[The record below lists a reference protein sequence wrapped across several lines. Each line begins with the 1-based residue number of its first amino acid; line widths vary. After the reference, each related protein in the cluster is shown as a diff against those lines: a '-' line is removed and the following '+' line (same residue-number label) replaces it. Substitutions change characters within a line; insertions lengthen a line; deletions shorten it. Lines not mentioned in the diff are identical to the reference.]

1 MCIFM
6 ELYHKIY
13 KMNPDLTVYLDNPQ
27 KLVEHCDEMLSHLT
41 GARSMDELHG
51 AKIAVLRDFYSVCSF
66 DIQDADFPEPIG
78 HFDSENEKTALIRKK
93 ILLQDTVQYLGSV
106 YKKYHILIYNKNGTL
121 PIIQL
126 DNCMI
131 DYNEIYIRAMEDYV
145 DSIINKKRHAI
156 IASFALP
163 SLIERGLGMNLQ
175 NRMLF
180 KSIYRL
186 LNMQE
191 LKRPLDDQEDKYIKI
206 FLSNKDNNVLFNAK
220 ESYVMGKM
228 YALFVSEEV
237 LEPSMDNEMILTG
250 VGHNKGRR
258 LDRTLGTL
266 IKTDFAKEEILPE
279 YMEIMEN
286 IFGSLN
292 IRNCIMHG
300 LGESFDYLNIGI
312 VAIMFQLLW
321 DVAAC
326 EIFND

>member
-41 GARSMDELHG
+41 GARSMNELHG

-106 YKKYHILIYNKNGTL
+106 YKKYHILIYNKNDTL

-131 DYNEIYIRAMEDYV
+131 NYNEIYIRAMEDYV
-145 DSIINKKRHAI
+145 DSIINKNRHAI
-156 IASFALP
+156 TASFALP

-191 LKRPLDDQEDKYIKI
+191 LKRPLDDEEDKYIKI

-250 VGHNKGRR
+250 VGQNKGRR
-258 LDRTLGTL
+258 LDRILGTL
-266 IKTDFAKEEILPE
+266 IKTDFAKKEIISE
-279 YMEIMEN
+279 YMKIIDI
-286 IFGSLN
+286 IFCKLN

-300 LGESFDYLNIGI
+300 LGETFDYLNIGI
-312 VAIMFQLLW
+312 EVIMFQLLW
-321 DVAAC
+321 DVASC

>member
-191 LKRPLDDQEDKYIKI
+191 LKRPLDDQD
-206 FLSNKDNNVLFNAK
+206 NKDNNVLFNAK

-266 IKTDFAKEEILPE
+266 IKTDFAKKEIISE
-279 YMEIMEN
+279 YMKIIDI
-286 IFGSLN
+286 IFCKLN

-300 LGESFDYLNIGI
+300 LGETFDYLNIGI

>member
-1 MCIFM
+1 M
-6 ELYHKIY
+6 ELYHKIF
-13 KMNPDLTVYLDNPQ
+13 KMNPDLTVYLDNPEP
-27 KLVEHCDEMLSHLT
+27 LVADCDEMLNHLT
-41 GARSMDELHG
+41 GARSMDELHEE
-51 AKIAVLRDFYSVCSF
+51 KIAVLRDFYSVCSF
-66 DIQDADFPEPIG
+66 DIKDADFPEPIG

-93 ILLQDTVQYLGSV
+93 ILLQDTVQYLGRV
-106 YKKYHILIYNKNGTL
+106 YKKYHIFLYNKNGTL

-145 DSIINKKRHAI
+145 NSIINKKRHVI
-156 IASFALP
+156 IASFALA
-163 SLIERGLGMNLQ
+163 SLIECGLGMNLQ

-228 YALFVSEEV
+228 YALFVSEGV

-258 LDRTLGTL
+258 LDRTLETL
-266 IKTDFAKEEILPE
+266 IKTDFAKKEIISE
-279 YMEIMEN
+279 YMKIIDI
-286 IFGSLN
+286 IFCKLN

-300 LGESFDYLNIGI
+300 LGETFDYLNIGI

>member
-1 MCIFM
+1 M

-145 DSIINKKRHAI
+145 NSIINKKRHVI

-163 SLIERGLGMNLQ
+163 SLIECGLGMNLQ

-186 LNMQE
+186 LNLQE
-191 LKRPLDDQEDKYIKI
+191 LKRPLDDEEDKYIKI

-220 ESYVMGKM
+220 ESYVM
-228 YALFVSEEV
+228 YALFVSEGV

-258 LDRTLGTL
+258 LDRTLGAL
-266 IKTDFAKEEILPE
+266 IKTDFAKKKL
-279 YMEIMEN
+279 YQN
-286 IFGSLN
+286 I
-292 IRNCIMHG
+292 
-300 LGESFDYLNIGI
+300 
-312 VAIMFQLLW
+312 
-321 DVAAC
+321 
-326 EIFND
+326 

>member
-1 MCIFM
+1 M
-6 ELYHKIY
+6 ELYHKIF
-13 KMNPDLTVYLDNPQ
+13 KMNPDLTVYLDNPEP
-27 KLVEHCDEMLSHLT
+27 LVADCDEMLNHLT
-41 GARSMDELHG
+41 GARSMDELHEE
-51 AKIAVLRDFYSVCSF
+51 KIAVLRDFYSVCSF

-145 DSIINKKRHAI
+145 NSIINKKRHVI

-163 SLIERGLGMNLQ
+163 SLIECGLGMNLQ

-258 LDRTLGTL
+258 LDRTLGAL
-266 IKTDFAKEEILPE
+266 IKTDFAKKKL
-279 YMEIMEN
+279 YQN
-286 IFGSLN
+286 I
-292 IRNCIMHG
+292 
-300 LGESFDYLNIGI
+300 
-312 VAIMFQLLW
+312 
-321 DVAAC
+321 
-326 EIFND
+326 

>member
-1 MCIFM
+1 
-6 ELYHKIY
+6 
-13 KMNPDLTVYLDNPQ
+13 MNPDLTVYLDNPEP
-27 KLVEHCDEMLSHLT
+27 LVADCDEMLNHLT
-41 GARSMDELHG
+41 GARSMDELHEE
-51 AKIAVLRDFYSVCSF
+51 KIAVLRDFYSVCSF
-66 DIQDADFPEPIG
+66 DIKDADFPEPIG

-93 ILLQDTVQYLGSV
+93 ILLQDTVQYLGRV
-106 YKKYHILIYNKNGTL
+106 YKKYHIFLYNKNGTL

-258 LDRTLGTL
+258 LDRTLETL
-266 IKTDFAKEEILPE
+266 IKTDFAKKEIISE
-279 YMEIMEN
+279 YMKIIDI
-286 IFGSLN
+286 IFCKLN

-300 LGESFDYLNIGI
+300 LGETFDYLNIGI

>member
-1 MCIFM
+1 M
-6 ELYHKIY
+6 ELYHKIF
-13 KMNPDLTVYLDNPQ
+13 KMNPDLTVYLDNPEP
-27 KLVEHCDEMLSHLT
+27 LVADCDEMLNHLT
-41 GARSMDELHG
+41 GARSMDELHEE
-51 AKIAVLRDFYSVCSF
+51 KIAVLRDFYSVCSF
-66 DIQDADFPEPIG
+66 DIKDADFPEPIG

-93 ILLQDTVQYLGSV
+93 ILLQDTVQYLGRV
-106 YKKYHILIYNKNGTL
+106 YKKYHIFLYNKNGTL

-145 DSIINKKRHAI
+145 NSIINKKRHVI

-186 LNMQE
+186 LNLQE
-191 LKRPLDDQEDKYIKI
+191 LKRPLDDEEDKYIKI

-258 LDRTLGTL
+258 LDRTLETL
-266 IKTDFAKEEILPE
+266 IKTDFAKKEIISE
-279 YMEIMEN
+279 YMKIIDI
-286 IFGSLN
+286 IFCKLN

-300 LGESFDYLNIGI
+300 LGETFDYLNIGI

>member
-1 MCIFM
+1 M

-13 KMNPDLTVYLDNPQ
+13 KMNPDLTVYLDNPEP
-27 KLVEHCDEMLSHLT
+27 LVADCDEMLNHLT
-41 GARSMDELHG
+41 GARSMDELHEE
-51 AKIAVLRDFYSVCSF
+51 KIAVLRDFYSVCSF
-66 DIQDADFPEPIG
+66 DIKDADFPEPIG

-93 ILLQDTVQYLGSV
+93 ILLQDTVQYLGRV
-106 YKKYHILIYNKNGTL
+106 YKKYHIFLYNKNGTL

-186 LNMQE
+186 LNLQE
-191 LKRPLDDQEDKYIKI
+191 LKRPLDDEEDKYIKI

-228 YALFVSEEV
+228 YALFVSEGV

-258 LDRTLGTL
+258 LDRTLGAL
-266 IKTDFAKEEILPE
+266 IKTDFAKKKL
-279 YMEIMEN
+279 YQN
-286 IFGSLN
+286 I
-292 IRNCIMHG
+292 
-300 LGESFDYLNIGI
+300 
-312 VAIMFQLLW
+312 
-321 DVAAC
+321 
-326 EIFND
+326 

>member
-1 MCIFM
+1 M

-13 KMNPDLTVYLDNPQ
+13 KMNPDLTVYLDNPEP
-27 KLVEHCDEMLSHLT
+27 LVADCDEMLNHLT
-41 GARSMDELHG
+41 GARSMDELHEE
-51 AKIAVLRDFYSVCSF
+51 KIAVLRDFYSVCSF
-66 DIQDADFPEPIG
+66 DIKDADFPEPIG

-93 ILLQDTVQYLGSV
+93 ILLQDTVQYLGRV
-106 YKKYHILIYNKNGTL
+106 YKKYHIFLYNKNGTL

-163 SLIERGLGMNLQ
+163 SLIECGLGMNLQ

-186 LNMQE
+186 LNLQE
-191 LKRPLDDQEDKYIKI
+191 LKRPLDDEEDKYIKI

-228 YALFVSEEV
+228 YALFVSEGV

-258 LDRTLGTL
+258 LDRTLETL
-266 IKTDFAKEEILPE
+266 IKTDFAKKEIISE
-279 YMEIMEN
+279 YMKIIDI
-286 IFGSLN
+286 IFCKLN

-300 LGESFDYLNIGI
+300 LGETFDYLNIGI

>member
-1 MCIFM
+1 
-6 ELYHKIY
+6 
-13 KMNPDLTVYLDNPQ
+13 MNPDLTVYLDNPEP
-27 KLVEHCDEMLSHLT
+27 LVADCDEMLNHLT
-41 GARSMDELHG
+41 GARSMDELHEE
-51 AKIAVLRDFYSVCSF
+51 KIAVLRDFYSVCSF
-66 DIQDADFPEPIG
+66 DIKDADFPEPIG

-93 ILLQDTVQYLGSV
+93 ILLQDTVQYLGRV
-106 YKKYHILIYNKNGTL
+106 YKKYHIFLYNKNGTL

-258 LDRTLGTL
+258 LDRTLGAL
-266 IKTDFAKEEILPE
+266 IKTDFAKKKL
-279 YMEIMEN
+279 YQN
-286 IFGSLN
+286 I
-292 IRNCIMHG
+292 
-300 LGESFDYLNIGI
+300 
-312 VAIMFQLLW
+312 
-321 DVAAC
+321 
-326 EIFND
+326 

>member
-1 MCIFM
+1 M
-6 ELYHKIY
+6 ELYHKIF
-13 KMNPDLTVYLDNPQ
+13 KMNPDLTVYLDNPEP
-27 KLVEHCDEMLSHLT
+27 LVADCDEMLNHLT
-41 GARSMDELHG
+41 GARSMDELHEE
-51 AKIAVLRDFYSVCSF
+51 KIAVLRDFYSVCSF
-66 DIQDADFPEPIG
+66 DIKDADFPEPIG

-93 ILLQDTVQYLGSV
+93 ILLQDTVQYLGRV
-106 YKKYHILIYNKNGTL
+106 YKKYHIFLYNKNGTL

-186 LNMQE
+186 LNLQE

-258 LDRTLGTL
+258 LDRTLGAL
-266 IKTDFAKEEILPE
+266 IKTDFAKKKL
-279 YMEIMEN
+279 YQN
-286 IFGSLN
+286 I
-292 IRNCIMHG
+292 
-300 LGESFDYLNIGI
+300 
-312 VAIMFQLLW
+312 
-321 DVAAC
+321 
-326 EIFND
+326 

>member
-1 MCIFM
+1 M
-6 ELYHKIY
+6 ELYHKIF
-13 KMNPDLTVYLDNPQ
+13 KMNPDLTVYLDNPEP
-27 KLVEHCDEMLSHLT
+27 LVADCDEMLNHLT
-41 GARSMDELHG
+41 GARSMDELHEE
-51 AKIAVLRDFYSVCSF
+51 KIAVLRDFYSVCSF
-66 DIQDADFPEPIG
+66 DIKDADFPEPIG

-93 ILLQDTVQYLGSV
+93 ILLQDTVQYLGRV
-106 YKKYHILIYNKNGTL
+106 YKKYHIFLYNKNGTL

-145 DSIINKKRHAI
+145 NSIINKKRHVI

-191 LKRPLDDQEDKYIKI
+191 LKRPLDDEEDKYIKI

-228 YALFVSEEV
+228 YALFVSEGV

-258 LDRTLGTL
+258 LDRTLGAL
-266 IKTDFAKEEILPE
+266 IKTDFAKKEIISE
-279 YMEIMEN
+279 YMKIIDI
-286 IFGSLN
+286 IFCKLN

-300 LGESFDYLNIGI
+300 LGETFDYLNIGI

>member
-1 MCIFM
+1 M
-6 ELYHKIY
+6 ELYHKIF
-13 KMNPDLTVYLDNPQ
+13 KMNPDLTVYLDNPEP
-27 KLVEHCDEMLSHLT
+27 LVADCDEMLNHLT
-41 GARSMDELHG
+41 GARSMDELHEE
-51 AKIAVLRDFYSVCSF
+51 KIAVLRDFYSVCSF
-66 DIQDADFPEPIG
+66 DIKDADFPEPIG

-93 ILLQDTVQYLGSV
+93 ILLQDTVQYLGRV
-106 YKKYHILIYNKNGTL
+106 YKKYHIFLYNKNGTL

-145 DSIINKKRHAI
+145 NSIINKKRHVI

-206 FLSNKDNNVLFNAK
+206 FLSIKDNNVLFNAK

-258 LDRTLGTL
+258 LDRTLGAL
-266 IKTDFAKEEILPE
+266 IKSDFAKKEILSE
-279 YMEIMEN
+279 YMKIIDI
-286 IFGSLN
+286 IFCKLN

-300 LGESFDYLNIGI
+300 LGETFDYLNIGI

-326 EIFND
+326 EIFID

>member
-1 MCIFM
+1 M

-66 DIQDADFPEPIG
+66 DIKDADFPEPIG
-78 HFDSENEKTALIRKK
+78 HFDSENEITALIRKK

-145 DSIINKKRHAI
+145 NSIINKKRHVI

-191 LKRPLDDQEDKYIKI
+191 LKRPLDDEEDKYIKI

-228 YALFVSEEV
+228 YALFVSEGV

-258 LDRTLGTL
+258 LDRTLGAL
-266 IKTDFAKEEILPE
+266 IKTDFAKKKL
-279 YMEIMEN
+279 YQN
-286 IFGSLN
+286 I
-292 IRNCIMHG
+292 
-300 LGESFDYLNIGI
+300 
-312 VAIMFQLLW
+312 
-321 DVAAC
+321 
-326 EIFND
+326 

>member
-1 MCIFM
+1 M
-6 ELYHKIY
+6 ELYHKIF
-13 KMNPDLTVYLDNPQ
+13 KMNPDLTVYLDNPEP
-27 KLVEHCDEMLSHLT
+27 LVADCDEMLNHLT
-41 GARSMDELHG
+41 GARSMDELHEE
-51 AKIAVLRDFYSVCSF
+51 KIAVLRDFYSVCSF
-66 DIQDADFPEPIG
+66 DIKDADFPEPIG

-93 ILLQDTVQYLGSV
+93 ILLQDTVQYLGRV
-106 YKKYHILIYNKNGTL
+106 YKKYHIFLYNKNGTL

-145 DSIINKKRHAI
+145 NSIINKKRHVI

-220 ESYVMGKM
+220 ESYVMRKM

-258 LDRTLGTL
+258 LDRTLGAL
-266 IKTDFAKEEILPE
+266 IKSDFAKKEILSE
-279 YMEIMEN
+279 YMKIIDI
-286 IFGSLN
+286 IFCKLN

-300 LGESFDYLNIGI
+300 LGETFDYLNIGI

-326 EIFND
+326 EIFID

>member
-1 MCIFM
+1 M
-6 ELYHKIY
+6 ELYHKIF
-13 KMNPDLTVYLDNPQ
+13 KMNPDLTVYLDNPEP
-27 KLVEHCDEMLSHLT
+27 LVADCDEMLNHLT
-41 GARSMDELHG
+41 GARSMDELHEE
-51 AKIAVLRDFYSVCSF
+51 KIAVLRDFYSVCSF
-66 DIQDADFPEPIG
+66 DIKDADFPEPIG

-93 ILLQDTVQYLGSV
+93 ILLQDTVQYLGRV
-106 YKKYHILIYNKNGTL
+106 YKKYHIFLYNKNGTL

-258 LDRTLGTL
+258 LDRTLETL
-266 IKTDFAKEEILPE
+266 IKTDFAKKEIISE
-279 YMEIMEN
+279 YMKIIDI
-286 IFGSLN
+286 IFCKLN

-300 LGESFDYLNIGI
+300 LGETFDYLNIGI

>member
-1 MCIFM
+1 
-6 ELYHKIY
+6 
-13 KMNPDLTVYLDNPQ
+13 MNPDLTVYLDNPEP
-27 KLVEHCDEMLSHLT
+27 LVADCDEMLNHLT
-41 GARSMDELHG
+41 GARSMDELHEE
-51 AKIAVLRDFYSVCSF
+51 KIAVLRDFYSVCSF
-66 DIQDADFPEPIG
+66 DIKDADFPEPIG

-93 ILLQDTVQYLGSV
+93 ILLQDTVQYLGRV
-106 YKKYHILIYNKNGTL
+106 YKKYHIFLYNKNGTL

-145 DSIINKKRHAI
+145 NSIINKKRHVI

-186 LNMQE
+186 LNLQE
-191 LKRPLDDQEDKYIKI
+191 LKRPLDDEEDKYIKI

-228 YALFVSEEV
+228 YALFVSEGV

-258 LDRTLGTL
+258 LDRTLGAL
-266 IKTDFAKEEILPE
+266 IKTDFAKKEIISE
-279 YMEIMEN
+279 YMKIIDI
-286 IFGSLN
+286 IFCKLN

-300 LGESFDYLNIGI
+300 LGETFDYLNNGI
-312 VAIMFQLLW
+312 VAIMFQLVW

>member
-163 SLIERGLGMNLQ
+163 SLIERRLGMNLQ

-191 LKRPLDDQEDKYIKI
+191 LKRPLDDEEDKYIKI

-220 ESYVMGKM
+220 EINCP
-228 YALFVSEEV
+228 LCQ
-237 LEPSMDNEMILTG
+237 
-250 VGHNKGRR
+250 GHFE
-258 LDRTLGTL
+258 L
-266 IKTDFAKEEILPE
+266 
-279 YMEIMEN
+279 
-286 IFGSLN
+286 
-292 IRNCIMHG
+292 
-300 LGESFDYLNIGI
+300 
-312 VAIMFQLLW
+312 V
-321 DVAAC
+321 
-326 EIFND
+326 

>member
-1 MCIFM
+1 M
-6 ELYHKIY
+6 ELYHKIF
-13 KMNPDLTVYLDNPQ
+13 KMNPDLTVYLDNPEP
-27 KLVEHCDEMLSHLT
+27 LVADCDEMLNHLT
-41 GARSMDELHG
+41 GARSMDELHEE
-51 AKIAVLRDFYSVCSF
+51 KIAVLRDFYSVCSF
-66 DIQDADFPEPIG
+66 DIKDADFPEPIG

-93 ILLQDTVQYLGSV
+93 ILLQDTVQYLGRV
-106 YKKYHILIYNKNGTL
+106 YKKYHIFLYNKNGTL

-145 DSIINKKRHAI
+145 NSIINKKRHVI

-186 LNMQE
+186 LNLQE
-191 LKRPLDDQEDKYIKI
+191 LKRPLDDEEDKYIKI

-228 YALFVSEEV
+228 YALFVSEGV

-258 LDRTLGTL
+258 LDRTLGAL
-266 IKTDFAKEEILPE
+266 IKTDFAKKEIISE
-279 YMEIMEN
+279 YMKIIDI
-286 IFGSLN
+286 IFCKLN

-300 LGESFDYLNIGI
+300 LGETFDYLNIGI

-326 EIFND
+326 EIFID

>member
-1 MCIFM
+1 M
-6 ELYHKIY
+6 ELYHKIF
-13 KMNPDLTVYLDNPQ
+13 KMNPDLTVYLDNPEP
-27 KLVEHCDEMLSHLT
+27 LVADCDEMLNHLT
-41 GARSMDELHG
+41 GARSMDELHEE
-51 AKIAVLRDFYSVCSF
+51 KIAVLRDFYSVCSF
-66 DIQDADFPEPIG
+66 DIKDADFPEPIG

-93 ILLQDTVQYLGSV
+93 ILLQDTVQYLGRV
-106 YKKYHILIYNKNGTL
+106 YKKYHIFLYNKNGTL

-145 DSIINKKRHAI
+145 NSIINKKRHVI

-163 SLIERGLGMNLQ
+163 SLIERGIGMNLQ

-186 LNMQE
+186 LNLQE
-191 LKRPLDDQEDKYIKI
+191 LKRPLDDEEDKYIKI

-228 YALFVSEEV
+228 YALFVSEGV

-258 LDRTLGTL
+258 LDRTLGAL
-266 IKTDFAKEEILPE
+266 IKTDFAKKEIISE
-279 YMEIMEN
+279 YMKIIDI
-286 IFGSLN
+286 IFCKLN

-300 LGESFDYLNIGI
+300 LGETFDYLNIGI

>member
-1 MCIFM
+1 M
-6 ELYHKIY
+6 ELYHKIF
-13 KMNPDLTVYLDNPQ
+13 KMNPDLTVYLDNPEP
-27 KLVEHCDEMLSHLT
+27 LVADCDEMLNHLT
-41 GARSMDELHG
+41 GARSMDELHEE
-51 AKIAVLRDFYSVCSF
+51 KIAVLRDFYSVCSF
-66 DIQDADFPEPIG
+66 DIKDADFPEPIG

-93 ILLQDTVQYLGSV
+93 ILLQDTVQYLGRV
-106 YKKYHILIYNKNGTL
+106 YKKYHIFLYNKNGTL
-121 PIIQL
+121 HIIQL

-145 DSIINKKRHAI
+145 NSIINKKRHVI

-258 LDRTLGTL
+258 LDRTLGAL
-266 IKTDFAKEEILPE
+266 IKSDFAKKEILSE
-279 YMEIMEN
+279 YMKIIDI
-286 IFGSLN
+286 IFCKLN

-300 LGESFDYLNIGI
+300 LGETFDYLNIGI

-326 EIFND
+326 EIFID

>member
-1 MCIFM
+1 
-6 ELYHKIY
+6 
-13 KMNPDLTVYLDNPQ
+13 MNPDLTVYLDNPEP
-27 KLVEHCDEMLSHLT
+27 LVADCDEMLNHLT
-41 GARSMDELHG
+41 GARSMDELHEE
-51 AKIAVLRDFYSVCSF
+51 KIAVLRDFYSVCSF
-66 DIQDADFPEPIG
+66 DIKDADFPEPIG

-93 ILLQDTVQYLGSV
+93 ILLQDTVQYLGRV
-106 YKKYHILIYNKNGTL
+106 YKKYHIFLYNKNGTL

-145 DSIINKKRHAI
+145 NSIINKKRHVI

-220 ESYVMGKM
+220 ESYVMRKM

-258 LDRTLGTL
+258 LDRTLGAL
-266 IKTDFAKEEILPE
+266 IKSDFAKKEILSE
-279 YMEIMEN
+279 YMKIIDI
-286 IFGSLN
+286 IFCKLN

-300 LGESFDYLNIGI
+300 LGETFDYLNIGI

-326 EIFND
+326 EIFID

>member
-1 MCIFM
+1 M

-93 ILLQDTVQYLGSV
+93 ILLQDTVQYLGRV
-106 YKKYHILIYNKNGTL
+106 YKKYHIFLYNKNGTL

-145 DSIINKKRHAI
+145 NSIINKKRHVI

-163 SLIERGLGMNLQ
+163 SLIECGLGMNLQ

-186 LNMQE
+186 LNLQE
-191 LKRPLDDQEDKYIKI
+191 LKRPLDDEEDKYIKI

-228 YALFVSEEV
+228 YALFVSEGV

-258 LDRTLGTL
+258 LDRTLETL
-266 IKTDFAKEEILPE
+266 IKTDFAKKEIISE
-279 YMEIMEN
+279 YMKIIDI
-286 IFGSLN
+286 IFCKLN

-300 LGESFDYLNIGI
+300 LGETFDYLNIGI

>member
-1 MCIFM
+1 M
-6 ELYHKIY
+6 ELYHKIF

-163 SLIERGLGMNLQ
+163 SLIECGLGMNLQ

-186 LNMQE
+186 LNLQE
-191 LKRPLDDQEDKYIKI
+191 LKRPLDDEEDKYIKI

-228 YALFVSEEV
+228 YALFVSEGV

-258 LDRTLGTL
+258 LDRTLGAL
-266 IKTDFAKEEILPE
+266 IKTDFAKKKL
-279 YMEIMEN
+279 YQN
-286 IFGSLN
+286 I
-292 IRNCIMHG
+292 
-300 LGESFDYLNIGI
+300 
-312 VAIMFQLLW
+312 
-321 DVAAC
+321 
-326 EIFND
+326 

>member
-1 MCIFM
+1 M
-6 ELYHKIY
+6 ELYHKIF
-13 KMNPDLTVYLDNPQ
+13 KMNPDLTVYLDNPEP
-27 KLVEHCDEMLSHLT
+27 LVADCDEMLNHLT
-41 GARSMDELHG
+41 GARSMDELHEE
-51 AKIAVLRDFYSVCSF
+51 KIAVLRDFYSVCSF
-66 DIQDADFPEPIG
+66 DIKDADFPEPIG

-93 ILLQDTVQYLGSV
+93 ILLQDTVQYLGRV
-106 YKKYHILIYNKNGTL
+106 YKKYHIFLYNKNGTL

-126 DNCMI
+126 NNCMI

-145 DSIINKKRHAI
+145 NSIINKKRHVI

-186 LNMQE
+186 LNLQE
-191 LKRPLDDQEDKYIKI
+191 LKRPLDDEEDKYIKI

-228 YALFVSEEV
+228 YALFVSEGV

-258 LDRTLGTL
+258 LDRTLGAL
-266 IKTDFAKEEILPE
+266 IKTDFAKKEIISE
-279 YMEIMEN
+279 YMKIIDI
-286 IFGSLN
+286 IFCKLN

-300 LGESFDYLNIGI
+300 LGETFDYLNIGI

>member
-1 MCIFM
+1 M

-186 LNMQE
+186 LNLQE
-191 LKRPLDDQEDKYIKI
+191 LKRPLDDEEDKYIKI

-220 ESYVMGKM
+220 ESYVM
-228 YALFVSEEV
+228 YALFVSEGV

-258 LDRTLGTL
+258 LDRTLETL
-266 IKTDFAKEEILPE
+266 IKTDFAKKEIISE
-279 YMEIMEN
+279 YMKIIDI
-286 IFGSLN
+286 IFCKLN

-300 LGESFDYLNIGI
+300 LGETFDYLNIGI

>member
-1 MCIFM
+1 M
-6 ELYHKIY
+6 ELYHKIF
-13 KMNPDLTVYLDNPQ
+13 KMNPDLTVYLDNTEP
-27 KLVEHCDEMLSHLT
+27 LVADCDEMLNHLT
-41 GARSMDELHG
+41 GARSMDELHEE
-51 AKIAVLRDFYSVCSF
+51 KIAVLRDFYSVCSF
-66 DIQDADFPEPIG
+66 DIKDADFPEPIG

-93 ILLQDTVQYLGSV
+93 ILLQDTVQYLGRV
-106 YKKYHILIYNKNGTL
+106 YKKYHIFLYNKNGTL

-145 DSIINKKRHAI
+145 NSIINKKRHVI

-186 LNMQE
+186 LNLQE
-191 LKRPLDDQEDKYIKI
+191 LKRPLDDEEDKYIKI

-228 YALFVSEEV
+228 YALFVSEGV

-258 LDRTLGTL
+258 LDRTLGAL
-266 IKTDFAKEEILPE
+266 IKTDFAKKE
-279 YMEIMEN
+279 
-286 IFGSLN
+286 
-292 IRNCIMHG
+292 
-300 LGESFDYLNIGI
+300 
-312 VAIMFQLLW
+312 
-321 DVAAC
+321 
-326 EIFND
+326 

>member
-1 MCIFM
+1 M
-6 ELYHKIY
+6 ELYHKIF
-13 KMNPDLTVYLDNPQ
+13 KMNPDLTVYLDNPEP
-27 KLVEHCDEMLSHLT
+27 LVADCDEMLNHLT
-41 GARSMDELHG
+41 GARSMDELHEE
-51 AKIAVLRDFYSVCSF
+51 KIAVLRDFYSVCSF
-66 DIQDADFPEPIG
+66 DIKDADFPEPIG

-93 ILLQDTVQYLGSV
+93 ILLQDTVQYLGRV
-106 YKKYHILIYNKNGTL
+106 YKKYHIFLYNKNGTL

-186 LNMQE
+186 LNLQE
-191 LKRPLDDQEDKYIKI
+191 LKRPLDDEEDKYIKI

-258 LDRTLGTL
+258 LDRTLGAL
-266 IKTDFAKEEILPE
+266 IKTDFAKKKL
-279 YMEIMEN
+279 YQN
-286 IFGSLN
+286 I
-292 IRNCIMHG
+292 
-300 LGESFDYLNIGI
+300 
-312 VAIMFQLLW
+312 
-321 DVAAC
+321 
-326 EIFND
+326 

>member
-1 MCIFM
+1 M
-6 ELYHKIY
+6 ELYHKIF
-13 KMNPDLTVYLDNPQ
+13 KMNPDLTVYLDNPEP
-27 KLVEHCDEMLSHLT
+27 LVADCDEMLNHLT
-41 GARSMDELHG
+41 GARSMDELHEE
-51 AKIAVLRDFYSVCSF
+51 KIAVLRDFYSVCSF
-66 DIQDADFPEPIG
+66 DIKDADFPEPIG

-145 DSIINKKRHAI
+145 NSIINKKRHVI

-163 SLIERGLGMNLQ
+163 SLIECGLGMNLQ

-228 YALFVSEEV
+228 YALFVSEGV

-258 LDRTLGTL
+258 LDRTLGAL
-266 IKTDFAKEEILPE
+266 IKTDFAKKKL
-279 YMEIMEN
+279 YQN
-286 IFGSLN
+286 I
-292 IRNCIMHG
+292 
-300 LGESFDYLNIGI
+300 
-312 VAIMFQLLW
+312 
-321 DVAAC
+321 
-326 EIFND
+326 

>member
-1 MCIFM
+1 M
-6 ELYHKIY
+6 ELYHKIF
-13 KMNPDLTVYLDNPQ
+13 KMNPDLTVYLDNPEP
-27 KLVEHCDEMLSHLT
+27 LVADCDEMLNHLT
-41 GARSMDELHG
+41 GARSMDELHEE
-51 AKIAVLRDFYSVCSF
+51 KIAVLRDFYSVCSF
-66 DIQDADFPEPIG
+66 DIKDADFPEPIG

-93 ILLQDTVQYLGSV
+93 ILLQDTVQYLGRV
-106 YKKYHILIYNKNGTL
+106 YKKYHIFLYNKNGTL

-145 DSIINKKRHAI
+145 NSIINKKRHVI

-163 SLIERGLGMNLQ
+163 SLIECGLGMNLQ

-186 LNMQE
+186 LNLQE
-191 LKRPLDDQEDKYIKI
+191 LKRPLDDEEDKYIKI

-258 LDRTLGTL
+258 LDRTLETL
-266 IKTDFAKEEILPE
+266 IKTDFAKKEIISE
-279 YMEIMEN
+279 YMKIIDI
-286 IFGSLN
+286 IFCKLN

-300 LGESFDYLNIGI
+300 LGETFDYLNIGI

>member
-1 MCIFM
+1 
-6 ELYHKIY
+6 
-13 KMNPDLTVYLDNPQ
+13 MNPDLTVYLDNPEP
-27 KLVEHCDEMLSHLT
+27 LVADCDEMLNHLT
-41 GARSMDELHG
+41 GARSMDELHEE
-51 AKIAVLRDFYSVCSF
+51 KIAVLRDFYSVCSF
-66 DIQDADFPEPIG
+66 DIKDADFPEPIG

-93 ILLQDTVQYLGSV
+93 ILLQDTVQYLGRV
-106 YKKYHILIYNKNGTL
+106 YKKYHIFLYNKNGTL

-145 DSIINKKRHAI
+145 NSIINKKRHVI

-163 SLIERGLGMNLQ
+163 SLIECGLGMNLQ

-186 LNMQE
+186 LNLQE
-191 LKRPLDDQEDKYIKI
+191 LKRPLDDEEDKYIKI

-258 LDRTLGTL
+258 LDRTLETL
-266 IKTDFAKEEILPE
+266 IKTDFAKKEIISE
-279 YMEIMEN
+279 YMKIIDI
-286 IFGSLN
+286 IFCKLN

-300 LGESFDYLNIGI
+300 LGETFDYLNIGI

>member
-1 MCIFM
+1 M
-6 ELYHKIY
+6 ELYHKIF
-13 KMNPDLTVYLDNPQ
+13 KMNPDLTVYLDNPEP
-27 KLVEHCDEMLSHLT
+27 LVADCDEMLNHLT
-41 GARSMDELHG
+41 GARSMDELHEE
-51 AKIAVLRDFYSVCSF
+51 KIAVLRDFYSVCSF
-66 DIQDADFPEPIG
+66 DIKDADFPEPIG

-93 ILLQDTVQYLGSV
+93 ILLQDTVQYLGRV
-106 YKKYHILIYNKNGTL
+106 YKKYHIFLYNKNGTL

-145 DSIINKKRHAI
+145 NSIINKKRHVI

-163 SLIERGLGMNLQ
+163 SLIECGLGMNLQ

-258 LDRTLGTL
+258 LDRTLGAL
-266 IKTDFAKEEILPE
+266 IKTDFAKKKL
-279 YMEIMEN
+279 YQN
-286 IFGSLN
+286 I
-292 IRNCIMHG
+292 
-300 LGESFDYLNIGI
+300 
-312 VAIMFQLLW
+312 
-321 DVAAC
+321 
-326 EIFND
+326 